1 MGFLRVSPSSAPQ
14 LAHDIPPI
22 PATRSLADRSLNRR
36 SFLAAGT
43 ALTGSLLF
51 AGGATA
57 ASQAAPV
64 RRAQLVPQRAE
75 GSSRATSWPTP
86 PTGSSLVVTDLE
98 IVTLTPTS
106 VTFSWTTRTG
116 LQTSDDTVPPLH
128 AADTEVRLAPALHR
142 GTLPSIYHDPTPRG
156 VHLITIRGL
165 TPNTRYRFEC
175 RSQNIVAS
183 PSLITTN
190 RVNEPTATGQF
201 TTLTQPPGDY
211 VTTVAFINDTHIGE
225 TPQGLILGV
234 YPPPIQQLPGRDPYP
249 TVMLRETLRELRN
262 QGIRHLFINGD
273 CTSEARPAEV
283 AAFRGLLKAFGT
295 YQRHWFVTRGNH
307 DRPHTPSSD
316 PTAHYEDFPVLAG
329 TKNHRDPW
337 GMAFVPRQKMWETR
351 IGNLR
356 VIGLDSTRLDAP
368 NGEIGLS
375 QFTQLRRTLAND
387 PNMPTI
393 VMCHHPVTRESAL
406 TNVAGPSFI
415 LNKKDRDT
423 LQNILATTPGAFLMV
438 SGHTHRAKRVA
449 PDQAQNVDFLETA
462 STKDYPCGYTL
473 VHLYTGGYTVNFH
486 RTSSPGALE
495 WTSRSRWSVNGL
507 SATVLLGSTAD
518 RNYTRQCDLSRL
530 AH

>member
-211 VTTVAFINDTHIGE
+211 VTTVPFINDTHIGE
-225 TPQGLILGV
+225 TP
-234 YPPPIQQLPGRDPYP
+234 
-249 TVMLRETLRELRN
+249 
-262 QGIRHLFINGD
+262 
-273 CTSEARPAEV
+273 
-283 AAFRGLLKAFGT
+283 
-295 YQRHWFVTRGNH
+295 
-307 DRPHTPSSD
+307 
-316 PTAHYEDFPVLAG
+316 
-329 TKNHRDPW
+329 
-337 GMAFVPRQKMWETR
+337 
-351 IGNLR
+351 
-356 VIGLDSTRLDAP
+356 
-368 NGEIGLS
+368 
-375 QFTQLRRTLAND
+375 
-387 PNMPTI
+387 
-393 VMCHHPVTRESAL
+393 
-406 TNVAGPSFI
+406 
-415 LNKKDRDT
+415 
-423 LQNILATTPGAFLMV
+423 
-438 SGHTHRAKRVA
+438 
-449 PDQAQNVDFLETA
+449 
-462 STKDYPCGYTL
+462 
-473 VHLYTGGYTVNFH
+473 
-486 RTSSPGALE
+486 
-495 WTSRSRWSVNGL
+495 
-507 SATVLLGSTAD
+507 
-518 RNYTRQCDLSRL
+518 
-530 AH
+530 